1 MKLVS
6 YNVHYGVGRDGV
18 YDLTRIVERIA
29 DADIIALQE
38 VSRNLIRNGGTDMV
52 ARLAEMLPDHFQVF
66 GAAMDIDVSAAT
78 PGARPSDSRRFQ
90 FGNMVLSRWPIATVR
105 NLLLPRTRRLSSGN
119 LQRAALEA
127 LIITPSGP
135 LRVYS
140 VHIDHLSHEE
150 RILQIRHLKER
161 VYAFPSEGGAITGAA
176 EYGFPEPPCPE
187 EFVMMGDFNMIPGS
201 RDYHAMT
208 GEPDSQKGQHISWN
222 QPVDAFALKPLPA
235 AAATFVDEANPE
247 TSKVIDYVFLHAA
260 LSPRVVGVGIDADAE
275 GSDHLPVWLQ
285 LS

>member
-6 YNVHYGVGRDGV
+6 YNIHYGVGRDGV
-18 YDLTRIVERIA
+18 YDLPRIVERLA
-29 DADIIALQE
+29 GADIIALQE
-38 VSRNLIRNGGTDMV
+38 VSRNLVRNGGEDMV

-66 GAAMDIDVSAAT
+66 GAAMDIDVSAAI
-78 PGARPSDSRRFQ
+78 PGAMPSDSRRFQ
-90 FGNMVLSRWPIATVR
+90 FGNMVLSRWPIATAR

-127 LIITPSGP
+127 LIITPSVP

-140 VHIDHLSHEE
+140 VHLDHLSHEE

-161 VYAFPSEGGAITGAA
+161 VYAFPVEGGAITGAA
-176 EYGFPEPPCPE
+176 EYGFPEPPCPD
-187 EFVMMGDFNMIPGS
+187 EFVMMGDFNMISGS

-208 GEPDSQKGQHISWN
+208 GEPDPQKGRHLLWD

-235 AAATFVDEANPE
+235 SAVTFLDDTKPE
-247 TSKVIDYVFLHAA
+247 SSKVIDYAFLHAA
-260 LSPRVVGVGIDADAE
+260 LAPRVVGVSIDADAM
-275 GSDHLPVWLQ
+275 GSDHLPVWLE